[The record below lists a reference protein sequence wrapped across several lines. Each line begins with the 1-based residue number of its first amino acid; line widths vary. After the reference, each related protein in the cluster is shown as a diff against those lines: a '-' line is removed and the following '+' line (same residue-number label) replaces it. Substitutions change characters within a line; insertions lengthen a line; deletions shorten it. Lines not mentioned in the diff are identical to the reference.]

1 MLRWH
6 VAIVWQGLNI
16 NLLFGDVLVAGV
28 SATALNKSVMWLIT
42 VCCDLMRVGRNE
54 FASLRTAC
62 QRGVGWGGG
71 GGMGGEAGLQGSEAS
86 HEIKNYVSE
95 GDLGEGGGAR
105 RYCF

>member
-1 MLRWH
+1 MLRSFGK
-6 VAIVWQGLNI
+6 GLNI

-71 GGMGGEAGLQGSEAS
+71 RQGR
-86 HEIKNYVSE
+86 
-95 GDLGEGGGAR
+95 GGGFAGER
-105 RYCF
+105 SEPRNQELRE